1 MIVCNNIF
9 CKYHTDTGCSKSEVS
24 LDFEGKCKLFSL
36 PYDDTFGG
44 RLEKL
49 ITDSGLTGRDIANSL
64 KVSEALVSMWRTN
77 ERAPK
82 LRQVVDLCKYLDVS
96 ADYLLLGR
104 GNMYYEEEE

>member
-24 LDFEGKCKLFSL
+24 LDFEGKCKFFSL

-49 ITDSGLTGRDIANSL
+49 IDDSGLTGRDIANSL
-64 KVSEALVSMWRTN
+64 
-77 ERAPK
+77 RAPK